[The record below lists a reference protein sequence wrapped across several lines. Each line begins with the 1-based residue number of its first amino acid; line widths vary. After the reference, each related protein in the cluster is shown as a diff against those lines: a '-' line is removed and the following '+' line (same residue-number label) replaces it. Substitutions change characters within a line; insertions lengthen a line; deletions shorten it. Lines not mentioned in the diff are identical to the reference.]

1 MLACGREG
9 TSSGM
14 LITGHTRRGCRGYPQ
29 QPLILKEGEP
39 IFQSA
44 YEKENYKI
52 IFWLNYF
59 ILLVYSQNV
68 LKSCSACKEFMNK
81 IKSFYESRDVFD
93 SCLLYTSSEVL
104 ADQIV
109 LGETRGYEKEW
120 NINSE
125 KVTMAVEKV

>member
-93 SCLLYTSSEVL
+93 RVCYNV
-104 ADQIV
+104 I
-109 LGETRGYEKEW
+109 RHY
-120 NINSE
+120 NS
-125 KVTMAVEKV
+125 AACN

>member
-1 MLACGREG
+1 
-9 TSSGM
+9 M

-52 IFWLNYF
+52 IFWLNCF

-93 SCLLYTSSEVL
+93 RVCYNV
-104 ADQIV
+104 I
-109 LGETRGYEKEW
+109 RHY
-120 NINSE
+120 NS
-125 KVTMAVEKV
+125 AGL